1 MNLRHHHRRMKSHS
15 SFAVRFAYLNFVIN
29 AVFTVVWGIPVMA
42 LIFLDPGLANSV
54 KWVSFLSVWALL
66 ATHAGAAIAAYA
78 AIHAAEENTRS
89 KRSGAEIVGVTTSHD
104 MGNGW

>member
-1 MNLRHHHRRMKSHS
+1 MAEHR

-29 AVFTVVWGIPVMA
+29 GAFTLIWAGPVMV
-42 LIFLDPGLANSV
+42 LTFLDPSLASSV

-78 AIHAAEENTRS
+78 AIHAAEDNTRS
-89 KRSGAEIVGVTTSHD
+89 RAPRLADREGGVTTSDH
-104 MGNGW
+104 GGVW